1 MNTKL
6 STTLGTLVTII
17 FSLYAFIDLEVF
29 KAQTFNDFYFGAII
43 SLALGVFFGLL
54 VWWIISEIQTWINK
68 KYKAVK

>member
-6 STTLGTLVTII
+6 STILGILTTII

-29 KAQTFNDFYFGAII
+29 KAQTFNDFHFGAVIC
-43 SLALGVFFGLL
+43 LAFGVFFGLL

-68 KYKAVK
+68 KIK

>member
-6 STTLGTLVTII
+6 STILGILATII

-54 VWWIISEIQTWINK
+54 VWWIVSEIQTWKNK
-68 KYKAVK
+68 KKT

>member
-6 STTLGTLVTII
+6 STILGTLVTII

-29 KAQTFNDFYFGAII
+29 KCKTYNDFSFGATIC
-43 SLALGVFFGLL
+43 LAFGVFFGLL

-68 KYKAVK
+68 KIK